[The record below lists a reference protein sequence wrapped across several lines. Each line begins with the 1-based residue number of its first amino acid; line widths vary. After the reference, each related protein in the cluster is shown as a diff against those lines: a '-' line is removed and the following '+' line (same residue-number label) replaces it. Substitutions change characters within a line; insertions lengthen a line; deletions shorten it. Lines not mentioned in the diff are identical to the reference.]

1 MASDNDTVPL
11 STSPVRSPIS
21 TIHPQGS
28 PLGRRSLPPA
38 NIYGPQHVLPT
49 YPSSTLHCYY
59 PSSHPAA
66 NYAHIS
72 APMSSSH
79 SHPPFSGDSSQ
90 FPLSSASQ
98 SHIPSLRCT
107 PSVSPFRSTHTQH
120 FPPSPTFD
128 WRNNDSPRNFQHIH
142 TISPI
147 AFAQPQPLPFFC
159 CTTTIPFTT
168 ATSPFTSSP

>member
-1 MASDNDTVPL
+1 MASNNDPVPL
-11 STSPVRSPIS
+11 STSPIRSPIS
-21 TIHPQGS
+21 MIHPQGP

-38 NIYGPQHVLPT
+38 NVFGPQHVLPT

-59 PSSHPAA
+59 PSSHPAT

-72 APMSSSH
+72 APMPSSH
-79 SHPPFSGDSSQ
+79 SHPPLSGDFPQ
-90 FPLSSASQ
+90 FPLPSASQ
-98 SHIPSLRCT
+98 LHIPSLRHT
-107 PSVSPFRSTHTQH
+107 PSVFPLQNTRTQN
-120 FPPSPTFD
+120 FPPSPAFD
-128 WRNNDSPRNFQHIH
+128 QRNNDSPRNFQRIH
-142 TISPI
+142 TVSPI